1 MQKCVGFICLW
12 MRPWPNI
19 LQKGYFSVHLWICLQ
34 AVWEDARIL
43 LHILF
48 VPLSS
53 KFFILSAVQIDCT
66 FCNKH
71 TGKIQSYLFNSFSGG
86 KKKEN
91 KNLAWNG
98 EKCGFVCYGFLLFLL
113 LLFWFVWG
121 FFATGGFCLFISNLT
136 LPSMLLPWRIF
147 FPQSFV
153 RDHQSRRLYNVT
165 AVARWLH

>member
-43 LHILF
+43 LHTLF

-53 KFFILSAVQIDCT
+53 KSFILSAVQIDCT
-66 FCNKH
+66 FCSKH
-71 TGKIQSYLFNSFSGG
+71 TGKIQAYLFNTFSG
-86 KKKEN
+86 KKNQRKILLEMGRN
-91 KNLAWNG
+91 VVLFAM
-98 EKCGFVCYGFLLFLL
+98 GFCCCWWW
-113 LLFWFVWG
+113 WFVRG
-121 FFATGGFCLFISNLT
+121 FFVTGGFCLFIFNLT

-153 RDHQSRRLYNVT
+153 RDHQSRRLYNAT
-165 AVARWLH
+165 AVVQWLH

>member
-43 LHILF
+43 LHTGF

-53 KFFILSAVQIDCT
+53 KSFILSAVQIDCT
-66 FCNKH
+66 FCSKH
-71 TGKIQSYLFNSFSGG
+71 TCKIQAYLFNSFSEKK
-86 KKKEN
+86 KKKEKISLEMGRN
-91 KNLAWNG
+91 
-98 EKCGFVCYGFLLFLL
+98 VV
-113 LLFWFVWG
+113 WFAMC
-121 FFATGGFCLFISNLT
+121 FFFFTGGFCLFIFNLT

-147 FPQSFV
+147 FPPELCQ
-153 RDHQSRRLYNVT
+153 RPPIQKAL
-165 AVARWLH
+165 